1 MYITTEPA
9 DRRLRE
15 ITARAHA
22 APIGRSASLP
32 AEPPALRLVA
42 DSNTEEAADP
52 AGDQQRKSRRVP
64 IDAEV
69 CVRRSGGF
77 NFQVQLRDMSIGGC
91 RVELL
96 EPCDVDDHL
105 IARFPKLEPMGARAC
120 WTQGTVTGLQFTTTF
135 HPAVLDSL
143 LKRLSGAEKPRPL

>member
-1 MYITTEPA
+1 MHITTDLSA
-9 DRRLRE
+9 RRLRE

-32 AEPPALRLVA
+32 ADPPALRLVA
-42 DSNTEEAADP
+42 NSNTEEAADP
-52 AGDQQRKSRRVP
+52 AGDERRRSLRVAV
-64 IDAEV
+64 DAEV

-77 NFQVQLRDMSIGGC
+77 NFQVQMRNMSIGGC

-96 EPCDVDDHL
+96 EPCEVDDHL
-105 IARFPKLEPMGARAC
+105 IARFPKLEPLGARAC

-143 LKRLSGAEKPRPL
+143 LERLSGADGR